1 MLKQTLQED
10 LNKSLKTGDQ
20 LRRLVLGMVMT
31 AIKNREVEKRTRLSR
46 STSQVD
52 QLEKESRLTEEE
64 ILEVIASEV
73 KKRKESVEQ
82 FKAGGRDELAQKEK
96 SEIDILLSYLPEQ
109 MSEDQIRIE
118 IQKTIAELGAL
129 PSTPI
134 GRGGLDPKDTGR
146 VIGAVM
152 AKLKGK
158 ADGGMVS
165 RLVKES
171 LANF

>member
-1 MLKQTLQED
+1 MLKQKLQED
-10 LNKSLKTGDQ
+10 LNKSLKVGDR

-31 AIKNREVEKRTRLSR
+31 AVKNREVEKRTKLSR
-46 STSQVD
+46 STSQID
-52 QLEKESRLTEEE
+52 QLEKESQLTDEE

-96 SEIDILLSYLPEQ
+96 SEMDILLSYLPEQ
-109 MSEDQIRIE
+109 LGEDEVRAE
-118 IQKTIAELGAL
+118 VQKTIAELGA
-129 PSTPI
+129 S
-134 GRGGLDPKDTGR
+134 GSKDMGR

-158 ADGGMVS
+158 TEGGMVS
-165 RLVKES
+165 KIVKELLVAS
-171 LANF
+171 

>member
-1 MLKQTLQED
+1 MLKQKLQED
-10 LNKSLKTGDQ
+10 LNKSLKAGDQ
-20 LRRLVLGMVMT
+20 LKRLVLGMVMT
-31 AIKNREVEKRTRLSR
+31 AVKNREVEKRTRLSKHITTETQNEEETQKR
-46 STSQVD
+46 
-52 QLEKESRLTEEE
+52 LEKESQLTEDE

-109 MSEDQIRIE
+109 LGEDEVRAE
-118 IQKTIAELGAL
+118 VQKIIAELGA
-129 PSTPI
+129 S
-134 GRGGLDPKDTGR
+134 GPKDTGR

-158 ADGGMVS
+158 VDGGMVS
-165 RLVKES
+165 RISKELLVAS
-171 LANF
+171 